1 MMRINK
7 KWFLAIYLIFSIAK
21 CFPEICTNENTF
33 KNFLESNISGYKAY
47 LLVEEFSELKTLQE
61 TYFYLLK
68 NEESEL
74 AENILNL
81 GEEKYISLKNSADEK
96 FSFQIEQAENRLTI
110 IQKTFSDNEIS
121 KTKDDFLKLKLH
133 FSETRLVP
141 SESSVFSEIDRLYTF
156 SMIEKLQKK
165 YVVKKND
172 SLVKIS
178 EQKFGTYKNWKSIYE
193 LNKNKM
199 PQPENPDLIYPDMIL
214 VLP

>member
-1 MMRINK
+1 MRINK
-7 KWFLAIYLIFSIAK
+7 KWFLAVYLIFSIVK
-21 CFPEICTNENTF
+21 CFSETYTNENIF

-47 LLVEEFSELKTLQE
+47 LSVEEFSELKTLQE

-96 FSFQIEQAENRLTI
+96 FSFQIEQAENRLKI
-110 IQKTFSDNEIS
+110 IQKTFSDNDIS
-121 KTKDDFLKLKLH
+121 KTKNDFLKLKLH
-133 FSETRLVP
+133 FSETRIVP
-141 SESSVFSEIDRLYTF
+141 SKSSVFSEIDRLCNF

-172 SLVKIS
+172 CLVKIS
-178 EQKFGTYKNWKSIYE
+178 EQRLGTYKKWKSIYE

-199 PQPENPDLIYPDMIL
+199 PCPENPDLIYPDMIL